1 MSLKYKIQPIMVEK
15 SRQQDLDR
23 VGPLAPTIRRQNPL
37 NVFSQLPL
45 SLLSSGFPHPGM
57 VVLGVFIFSP
67 QSIQIT
73 DVARSFQV
81 ILDSTSL

>member
-23 VGPLAPTIRRQNPL
+23 VGPSAPTIRRQNPL

-45 SLLSSGFPHPGM
+45 PLLSPGFPRPGP
-57 VVLGVFIFSP
+57 VLVVFIFSP